1 MNILAAAIKI
11 DQILPPITQFIIN
24 HGVQRGR
31 IRSYPQAYSREIR
44 NLPVKPLLIHR
55 LLEGGIVI
63 LCPAHNKKCFR
74 KGQHFLLKNN
84 LRLLTSGGNN

>member
-24 HGVQRGR
+24 YGVQRGR

-63 LCPAHNKKCFR
+63 LCPVHNKKCFR
-74 KGQHFLLKNN
+74 KEQHFLLKNN

>member
-31 IRSYPQAYSREIR
+31 IRSYPQAYSREIQ

-63 LCPAHNKKCFR
+63 LCPVHNKKCFR
-74 KGQHFLLKNN
+74 KGQHFLLKKQPQVADK
-84 LRLLTSGGNN
+84 RG

>member
-31 IRSYPQAYSREIR
+31 LLLRRQESGASNGSLYTMNW
-44 NLPVKPLLIHR
+44 NLDLD
-55 LLEGGIVI
+55 GGAKLQTGVY
-63 LCPAHNKKCFR
+63 LYR
-74 KGQHFLLKNN
+74 V
-84 LRLLTSGGNN
+84 LLTADGATTTSKAKKLVVIGNK

>member
-63 LCPAHNKKCFR
+63 LCPAHNKSVFAKDS
-74 KGQHFLLKNN
+74 
-84 LRLLTSGGNN
+84 TSS